1 MAGSLPYGEQRRLE
15 IVRALASNPK
25 LLLLDEPAAG
35 MNSKEKKDLD
45 IILREILLRWQL
57 SILLVEHDMDLVMGV
72 SDYIHVLSFG
82 KKLAEGTPAEVQ
94 MNPAVIEAYLGGDE

>member
-15 IVRALASNPK
+15 IVRALASNRS
-25 LLLLDEPAAG
+25 LLLDEPAAS
-35 MNSKEKKDLD
+35 MNSKKG
-45 IILREILLRWQL
+45 IWISSSEILLRWQL

-82 KKLAEGTPAEVQ
+82 KKLAEGTC
-94 MNPAVIEAYLGGDE
+94 GGSNESCRDRSIPGR